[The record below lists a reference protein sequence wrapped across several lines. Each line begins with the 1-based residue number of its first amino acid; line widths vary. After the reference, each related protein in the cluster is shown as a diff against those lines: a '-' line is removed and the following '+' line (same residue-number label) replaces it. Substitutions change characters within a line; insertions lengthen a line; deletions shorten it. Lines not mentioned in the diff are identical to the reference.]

1 MAKQDTKVL
10 ADREECKVYR
20 LGKIIYVPH
29 YLSATA
35 FVGPGYPRNQG
46 QVWSE
51 QEMIMAGAKPEV
63 MMLWSRPKND
73 QMRAAA

>member
-1 MAKQDTKVL
+1 MSARDSKVL
-10 ADREECKVYR
+10 ADRDECKVYR
-20 LGKIIYVPH
+20 LNDIIYVPH

-35 FVGPGYPRNQG
+35 FVGPGYPRDQG

-51 QEMIMAGAKPEV
+51 QEMMMAGARAEW
-63 MMLWSRPKND
+63 MMLWPRPKND